1 MGQCTPIC
9 GRSWDFETTPGGAF
23 CSSNFFSLK
32 LALELSINVM
42 KQPITVVIGI
52 QIWPKN
58 LSGGVTYHGNDITSF
73 SDRTRPGVKC
83 AEVWQNGCPRGW
95 RGRVESPG
103 GSWGTSIGFQMV
115 KIQGVRQ
122 GCPKGPRCM
131 SRGSQGVRHDI
142 CPTFY
147 TPWFSGVIC
156 VICNIFDSQLNN
168 VNAYTSAGGQGG
180 GFISPGLVS
189 DFLQEC
195 TWNEKAFSWS

>member
-1 MGQCTPIC
+1 MWWNSQL
-9 GRSWDFETTPGGAF
+9 
-23 CSSNFFSLK
+23 LK
-32 LALELSINVM
+32 LLESKFRQRIYRAASLIM
-42 KQPITVVIGI
+42 ATT
-52 QIWPKN
+52 
-58 LSGGVTYHGNDITSF
+58 LYHSQTELDLG
-73 SDRTRPGVKC
+73 PGVKC
-83 AEVWQNGCPRGW
+83 AEVWQSGCPRGW
-95 RGRVESPG
+95 RGRVGSPG

-122 GCPKGPRCM
+122 GCPKGPRCI
-131 SRGSQGVRHDI
+131 SRGSQGVRHDF

-189 DFLQEC
+189 DFLQKC
-195 TWNEKAFSWS
+195 TWNEKVWT